1 MRKIS
6 KERIELNPDKP
17 LFTVDEFAKELFP
30 EGSYR
35 FGDIR
40 YLILFRLYE
49 QLHEWLKQQGEIAEN
64 EDAVKEIED
73 KADVE
78 DSVEE

>member
-1 MRKIS
+1 V
-6 KERIELNPDKP
+6 ERIQLNPEKP
-17 LFTVDEFAKELFP
+17 LFTYEEFAKELFP
-30 EGSYR
+30 DGSFR
-35 FGDIR
+35 FGDTR

-49 QLHEWLKQQGEIAEN
+49 QLHDWLKQQDGIGEN
-64 EDAVKEIED
+64 EDAIKEIED